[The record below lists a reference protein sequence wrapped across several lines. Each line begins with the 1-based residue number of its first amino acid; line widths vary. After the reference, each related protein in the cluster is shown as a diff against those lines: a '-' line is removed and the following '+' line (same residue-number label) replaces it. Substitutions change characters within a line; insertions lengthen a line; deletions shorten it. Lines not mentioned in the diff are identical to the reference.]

1 LAQLKQNK
9 LMKHQTNQSTHS
21 SSHFLQ
27 YCCDFSTL
35 NPPDNHLSHWTLEC
49 DKYVTKFLFQD
60 AQNVL
65 RSENQENSAENKPS
79 SVPVI
84 IFTVTPLITPA
95 YLLQEIAVKYDSRD
109 SPGSKCFTFLSKC
122 AFYRV
127 LLISYPAFAKM
138 LKSSQYWQE
147 CCRNSFQMFLFPGKE
162 LFI

>member
-1 LAQLKQNK
+1 
-9 LMKHQTNQSTHS
+9 MKHQTNQSTHS

-27 YCCDFSTL
+27 YSCDFSTL

-60 AQNVL
+60 AQNFSGVKTKKIQQKT
-65 RSENQENSAENKPS
+65 NHHP
-79 SVPVI
+79 VPVI

-95 YLLQEIAVKYDSRD
+95 YLLQEIAVKYASRD

-122 AFYRV
+122 TFSRV
-127 LLISYPAFAKM
+127 LLISYPAFAEI